1 MNSIE
6 RRQFLQQS
14 AAATAS
20 LGIAASA
27 AAAIF
32 APRSPA
38 APLPDPQKLTPPP
51 DGKMFIAFPISEGVQ
66 VIDLSGP
73 WEVFQDVS
81 VSQGTPDPG
90 MEHRHPFQP
99 YTVSERIEVIEAT
112 DGMKLTPNY
121 TFADAPHPR
130 LIVVPAQS
138 GSPALIGWL
147 KKVAP
152 ATDTD
157 LVTSVCTGAFQ
168 LAKAGLLDGKSATTH
183 HQALDRLQRSFPQVH
198 VKRGL
203 RYVEDGKIATAGG
216 LTSGI
221 DLALRI
227 VERYYGRTVAQE
239 TAEYMEYQSK
249 SWMA

>member
-1 MNSIE
+1 MSHIK
-6 RRQFLQQS
+6 RRQFLGQS
-14 AAATAS
+14 AATGFAV
-20 LGIAASA
+20 A
-27 AAAIF
+27 AAGWIAVG
-32 APRSPA
+32 APAFDSS
-38 APLPDPQKLTPPP
+38 KLTPPP
-51 DGKMFIAFPISEGVQ
+51 DGKMRVAFPISEGVQ

-73 WEVFQDVS
+73 WEVFQDVA
-81 VSQGTPDPG
+81 VSEGTPDPG
-90 MEHRHPFQP
+90 MEHRHPFEP
-99 YTVSERIEVIEAT
+99 YTVSERIEIIEAT

-121 TFADAPHPR
+121 TFENAPPPR
-130 LIVVPAQS
+130 LVVVPAQK
-138 GSPALIGWL
+138 GSPALIAWL
-147 KKVAP
+147 KKVTP
-152 ATDTD
+152 ATSTD

-168 LAKAGLLDGKSATTH
+168 LAKAGLLDGKNATTH
-183 HQALDRLQRSFPQVH
+183 HQALDRLQERFPQVH

-227 VERYYGRTVAQE
+227 AERYYGRTVAQQ